1 MKKVPLCFIG
11 AFCMA
16 CSGAMGAVNVRTA
29 PAVST
34 KQASVQDT
42 AASIAPT
49 IMNIVSGVQQLSK
62 KQQELTSECV
72 PTTQEVNWV
81 NNMIKE
87 WAKTGAKTADE
98 AFSGMPPRCS
108 SEGEYRRRVQLGYG
122 TDAEDDLCYDAFD
135 DSGMVWD
142 DFPKAAVADYCTD
155 GSYSGCSAKNKKT
168 VSNIYEI
175 FALIDFEDK
184 DYTDDEMTT
193 LVKLREKFE
202 KCGGGKLAAQK
213 KQMWGEFLVDSIGG
227 LGQKTNTATIMDA
240 VSGMAKSGGGA
251 AGLGS
256 LGNIASQLLT
266 K

>member
-1 MKKVPLCFIG
+1 MKKVPFCFIG

-16 CSGAMGAVNVRTA
+16 CSGAMGAVSITTA

-62 KQQELTSECV
+62 KQQELTTECV
-72 PTTQEVNWV
+72 PTAQEVNWV

-98 AFSGMPPRCS
+98 AFSGMPQRCQS
-108 SEGEYRRRVQLGYG
+108 RGEYSRRVQLGG
-122 TDAEDDLCYDAFD
+122 TDAEENLCYDAFD
-135 DSGMVWD
+135 DSGAVWHK
-142 DFPKAAVADYCTD
+142 FPMAAVADYCTD
-155 GSYSGCSAKNKKT
+155 GSISGCSAKNKKT

-184 DYTDDEMTT
+184 DYTADEMTT

-213 KQMWGEFLVDSIGG
+213 KQMWGEFLVESIGG

-251 AGLGS
+251 NGLGA
-256 LGNIASQLLT
+256 LGNIAGQLLN